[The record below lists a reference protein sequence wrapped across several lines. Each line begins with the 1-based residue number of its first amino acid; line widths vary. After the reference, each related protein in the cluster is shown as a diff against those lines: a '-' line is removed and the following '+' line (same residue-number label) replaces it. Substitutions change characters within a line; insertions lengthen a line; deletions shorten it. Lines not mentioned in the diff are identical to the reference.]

1 MLQNIPNWRY
11 LFSILLPLHLA
22 IIILPFYTSWGIIN
36 IAYFLIGYVLIHG
49 LGINVGLHRWASHRA
64 VDLKESVKP
73 FIVYLSILG
82 CQGQPLWW
90 AAVHRGYH
98 HRKSDTIEDH
108 HSPVHH
114 GKWHAFIGW
123 ILEHDP
129 SKVNF
134 KYSADLAREKCI
146 MQTHRY
152 YEVIIW
158 TTWILVGLISLN
170 ALLWLLIIPTFIA
183 LHSEGLVNAF
193 CHGKS
198 GYTNYVTKDQSRN
211 VPLLGY
217 FGWGNGWHN
226 NHHYA
231 ASSYDFGKGV
241 SSKWWEFDPC
251 IIFLPFIKK

>member
-1 MLQNIPNWRY
+1 MLHNIPNWRY

-22 IIILPFYTSWGIIN
+22 IIILPFYTSWEIIN
-36 IAYFLIGYVLIHG
+36 IVYFLIGYVLIHG
-49 LGINVGLHRWASHRA
+49 LGVNVGLHRWASHRA
-64 VDLKESVKP
+64 VDLKEFAKP
-73 FIVYLSILG
+73 IVVYLSILG
-82 CQGQPLWW
+82 CQGQLLWW

-108 HSPVHH
+108 HSPVRH

-123 ILEHDP
+123 ILKHDP

-134 KYSADLAREKCI
+134 KYSADLAREKWI
-146 MQTHRY
+146 MRTHRY

-158 TTWILVGLISLN
+158 ASWILVGFLSLN

-193 CHGKS
+193 CHGKH
-198 GYTNYVTKDQSRN
+198 GYANYVTTDQSRN
-211 VPLLGY
+211 VSALGY

-226 NHHYA
+226 NHHHNQG
-231 ASSYDFGKGV
+231 SFDFGSGM
-241 SSKWWEFDPC
+241 SNKWWEFDPC
-251 IIFLPFIKK
+251 KIFIPFIKK

>member
-22 IIILPFYTSWGIIN
+22 IIFLPFYTSWEIIN
-36 IAYFLIGYVLIHG
+36 IVYFLIGYVLIHG

-64 VDLKESVKP
+64 VDLKEFAKP
-73 FIVYLSILG
+73 IVVYLSILG
-82 CQGQPLWW
+82 CQGQLLWW

-123 ILEHDP
+123 ILKHDP

-134 KYSADLAREKCI
+134 KYSADLAREKWI
-146 MQTHRY
+146 IQTHRY

-158 TTWILVGLISLN
+158 ASWILVGLVSLN
-170 ALLWLLIIPTFIA
+170 ALFWMIIIPTFIA
-183 LHSEGLVNAF
+183 LHFEGLVNAF

-198 GYTNYVTKDQSRN
+198 GYTNYATKDQSRN

-251 IIFLPFIKK
+251 VIFLPFIKK